1 MAKSCL
7 LNKRKAVLISRRD
20 MSPLPGLW
28 WRHCHPTCS
37 VPKVPRW
44 SLGLHGILW
53 CLVPVSTSPDWVPC
67 GRVKPHSSEPAF
79 LVQHL
84 TPTCLLKW
92 VPEFLACMPGQIE
105 NMHTCVP
112 RGAVG
117 KLSACHHP
125 FGMIVTTVG
134 IRQSRLAD
142 SVACC
147 RLPHLAGPHAE
158 LSPLCLSLERD
169 ELFSLFNLIYTNN
182 IPLFPSKHQSI
193 VFTEMTLTLHPESH
207 LPHSNRYHCAPAI
220 FLHFP
225 FTSVCL
231 SPQKIF
237 NFFLCGLILH
247 ELCHTACVRLQ
258 IAFSTQQYVLEIPR
272 DLTRSLPLPSGFAL
286 NDWMYT
292 FFF

>member
-1 MAKSCL
+1 MP
-7 LNKRKAVLISRRD
+7 RSRRD

-37 VPKVPRW
+37 VPRVPRW
-44 SLGLHGILW
+44 RLGLHGVLW
-53 CLVPVSTSPDWVPC
+53 SLVPVSASSWAPC
-67 GRVKPHSSEPAF
+67 GRVTPHSLEPAF

-117 KLSACHHP
+117 KLSACHRP

-142 SVACC
+142 SMACC
-147 RLPHLAGPHAE
+147 CRPHLAGPHEE

-169 ELFSLFNLIYTNN
+169 ELFSLFNLKYTNN
-182 IPLFPSKHQSI
+182 IPLFPLKHQSI
-193 VFTEMTLTLHPESH
+193 VLTEMTLTLHPESH
-207 LPHSNRYHCAPAI
+207 LPHSNRYHCAPARH
-220 FLHFP
+220 FLTFSFYICMLEP
-225 FTSVCL
+225 LENIQFLFVW
-231 SPQKIF
+231 F
-237 NFFLCGLILH
+237 NFTRIVSHCMCQAANCFFH
-247 ELCHTACVRLQ
+247 
-258 IAFSTQQYVLEIPR
+258 STVCSWN
-272 DLTRSLPLPSGFAL
+272 T
-286 NDWMYT
+286 
-292 FFF
+292 